1 MEQSLA
7 QTLVIARRFNGPPDS
22 GNGGYVCGRLAAY
35 VSGGA
40 SVRLFSPPPL
50 EREMRVALADGTA
63 SLLDADRLVAQARPC
78 VLDIGVP
85 EAPTW
90 DEAEAASPSFA
101 GFVRHQLPTC
111 FVCGPKRMRGDGM
124 RIFPGKTADD
134 EVLAAP
140 WIPDMSLASSDG
152 RIAAEFLWAALDCAG
167 AFAILP
173 PEGTPIVLGEMCAR
187 IDGAVTAGD
196 RCVIAAWP
204 LGVDRRKRLA
214 GTAVFSAAGTLI
226 AAARAT
232 WIEIP
237 APA

>member
-1 MEQSLA
+1 
-7 QTLVIARRFNGPPDS
+7 
-22 GNGGYVCGRLAAY
+22 
-35 VSGGA
+35 
-40 SVRLFSPPPL
+40 
-50 EREMRVALADGTA
+50 MRVALADGMA
-63 SLLDADRLVAQARPC
+63 SLLDADRLVAQARPV
-78 VLDIGVP
+78 VLDIRVP

-101 GFVRHQLPTC
+101 GFARHLLPTC
-111 FVCGPKRMRGDGM
+111 FVCGPKIRGDGM
-124 RIFPGKTADD
+124 RIFPGRTADG

-152 RIAAEFLWAALDCAG
+152 RVAPEFLWAALDCAG

-173 PEGTPIVLGEMCAR
+173 PEGRFIVLGEMCAR
-187 IDGAVTAGD
+187 IDGAVLVGD

-214 GTAVFSAAGTLI
+214 GTAIFSAAGTLI

-237 APA
+237 APEG